1 MNALQFR
8 GADFA
13 ILTYKT
19 KFGNHSINNCIMK
32 KITISLAIFSILLL
46 LTTRIFA
53 QQAAEVS
60 YFTSFDNTKIYYE
73 VKGTGTPVI
82 LIHGF
87 SGTGQG
93 WKSAAVYGDLLKAGY
108 MVILIDQRGNGHSDK
123 PHTDAAY
130 ADDAEAKDIM
140 GLMSSLNIKTYDAIG
155 YSRGSII
162 TSRLLV
168 LDKRLHKAVMGG
180 MGDAY
185 TNPEWPRRVHA
196 YRALMGDTT
205 LHDVDDMMK
214 YIHSQHFDELALA
227 YQQKYQPSTS
237 KEELAALGKPVL
249 IIRGTEDKEN
259 GSETGLNKLIPG
271 SVLTYVPGNHNTAI
285 RTIEFSAAVI
295 KFLND

>member
-1 MNALQFR
+1 
-8 GADFA
+8 
-13 ILTYKT
+13 
-19 KFGNHSINNCIMK
+19 MK
-32 KITISLAIFSILLL
+32 KILARLAGIIFMAFLSSHL
-46 LTTRIFA
+46 FA
-53 QQAAEVS
+53 QPAIEGH
-60 YFTSFDNTKIYYE
+60 YFTSFDSTKIYYE
-73 VKGTGTPVI
+73 VKGEGYPVI

-93 WKSAAVYGDLLKAGY
+93 WKSCAVYAGLLNAGY
-108 MVILIDQRGNGHSDK
+108 KVILIDQRGNGRSDK
-123 PHTDAAY
+123 PHNESAY
-130 ADDAEAKDIM
+130 ANDAEAKDIM
-140 GLMSSLNIKTYDAIG
+140 GLLSSLNIQLYAAVG

-168 LDKRLHKAVMGG
+168 LDKRISKAVMGG

-185 TNPEWPRRVHA
+185 TNPGWPRRVHA

-237 KEELAALGKPVL
+237 PAELATVKIPVL

-259 GSETGLNKLIPG
+259 GSETGLNKLVPNSG
-271 SVLTYVPGNHNTAI
+271 LVYVPGNHNTAI
-285 RTIEFSAAVI
+285 RTIEFSATVL
-295 KFLND
+295 KFLGN